1 MRGLALALSLTL
13 SSIVTFVAPPCRG
26 DTDDQVGEALE
37 AMGAWN
43 MAEARRA
50 VGQVVKRSPETPV
63 AWLLQG
69 QLSFFEGRY
78 DEATALLTRAAAGLS
93 GDNGVSA
100 HLAAMSRAVGDA
112 TRGYA
117 SHTTS
122 GGHFTIRWQP
132 GVDDVMIP
140 WMDDVLEAAWGAL
153 TVQFGQVPEA
163 PVRVELYPKADTL
176 AAVTPLT
183 SEEIRQSGTI
193 ALCKYN
199 RLMITS
205 PRDLVY
211 GYGWADTLAHE
222 FIHMLITQR
231 SRNQVPIWLHEGL
244 AKYYE
249 VGWRN
254 DAAPTMDI
262 ASKTLLAQA
271 LAQDSLISFE
281 AMSPSMAKL
290 PNQEAT
296 ATAFAEVHTVIEFLR
311 GRHGD
316 ALPRS
321 LTTLMAE
328 GKSDRETVATLAKL
342 PWARFEGAW
351 KAHLKRQGYKRRDAP
366 FDTRLLFKG
375 HDTEADE
382 LTLIKGEEGRRFV
395 WLGDRLS
402 VEARPLAASKEYRK
416 AADAV
421 GEPVPLIQA
430 KLGRALLAL
439 GRVEEA
445 ISELEKTLT
454 LYPEYMLTRLLMG
467 EAWLRQGDP
476 GVAREHLEE
485 AALINPF
492 DPQLHDHLRRV
503 YEALGETE
511 RAARAA
517 AAHAKLMAQAPSA
530 AP

>member
-1 MRGLALALSLTL
+1 MRALCTMMGLLLTL
-13 SSIVTFVAPPCRG
+13 FSPVSRAA
-26 DTDDQVGEALE
+26 TDDPVGAALK
-37 AMGAWN
+37 AMAAWN

-50 VGQVVKRSPETPV
+50 VDEVVTRTPDTPV
-63 AWLLQG
+63 AWLVQG
-69 QLSFFEGRY
+69 QMRFFEGHY
-78 DEATALLTRAAAGLS
+78 DEASTLLTRAAAGLS
-93 GDNGVSA
+93 GDNGIA
-100 HLAAMSRAVGDA
+100 NHLAEMSRAVGDV

-122 GGHFTIRWQP
+122 GGHFTIHWKP
-132 GVDDVMIP
+132 GIDDVMIP
-140 WMDDVLEAAWGAL
+140 WMDAVLEAAWSAL
-153 TVQFGQVPEA
+153 TVQFGQTPEF

-183 SEEIRQSGTI
+183 SDEIRQSGTI

-244 AKYYE
+244 AKFYE
-249 VGWRN
+249 VGWRE
-254 DAAPTMDI
+254 DTSPSLDV
-262 ASKTLLAQA
+262 ASKTLLAKA
-271 LAQDSLISFE
+271 LAQDSLISFD

-296 ATAFAEVHTVIEFLR
+296 ATAFAEVHTVIDFLLA
-311 GRHGD
+311 RHGE

-321 LTTLMAE
+321 LTTMMAD
-328 GKSDRETVATLAKL
+328 GKSDQETVASLAKI
-342 PWARFEGAW
+342 PWSRFEVTW
-351 KAHLKRQGYKRRDAP
+351 KGHLKRQGYKRRQTP

-382 LTLIKGEEGRRFV
+382 LTQIKGEEGRRFV

-402 VEARPLAASKEYRK
+402 VEDRPLAASKEYRK

-430 KLGRALLAL
+430 KLGRSLLAL
-439 GRVEEA
+439 GKVEQA
-445 ISELEKTLT
+445 RGELEKTLK
-454 LYPEYMLTRLLMG
+454 LYPEYMLTRLLLG
-467 EAWLRQGDP
+467 EAYLRQGEPDA
-476 GVAREHLEE
+476 ARTHLEE

-492 DPQLHDHLRRV
+492 DPQLHDHLRTV
-503 YEALGETE
+503 YEALGETD

-517 AAHAKLMAQAPSA
+517 AAHAKVMAHAPA
-530 AP
+530 ATP